1 MSIKFSCIGD
11 GCTSDPAVRFT
22 LAQRLFLPGKLMMH
36 AYLSRHKKAKKGAG
50 TNLIQTKHDAGK
62 MGPLLKLKLQLCL
75 LRPIRP
81 HGGLKL
87 QRRLVQVQ
95 HKHAKRLPEKITTA
109 PKQRLQMKLNFQLRR
124 IFSGTAQRHRFWVPY
139 LALRALFLATCLTE
153 NLTCNH
159 RKVVKQSKRF
169 ECECKTNHSFRF
181 LWWRVHGEKRHPPQ
195 YSKVSFLP

>member
-50 TNLIQTKHDAGK
+50 QFNSNQAVMQAKWAHFSSSSSNSVASTDKTAWWPETGK
-62 MGPLLKLKLQLCL
+62 D
-75 LRPIRP
+75 
-81 HGGLKL
+81 
-87 QRRLVQVQ
+87 LVQVQ
-95 HKHAKRLPEKITTA
+95 HSTLKRLPEKITTA